1 MNRYFFGSIRYL
13 LVIFLF
19 PLLSFGTAFSQA
31 LTLDEAIRIGL
42 EKNPNILRAREDINV
57 AKSQQLQARSAL
69 MPTVTAKATYLPN
82 QFEKSVVPEEF
93 KPLLGSTKYDPTYEY
108 MLELDIIQ
116 PLFTGGKIWH
126 ANQQASLNVSVSREK
141 LRQSQNELVL
151 SITQAFDGVI
161 LAREYIQVVQEAIN
175 LTEENLQVIRA
186 RYRNG
191 ETLEFEL
198 IRAEVELLNLKPQL
212 IEAKNKLELANSGLK
227 YLLGMDPNE
236 KHEVSG
242 NLTLS
247 EFNPDL
253 NNCFQTALENRP
265 EVAHLNYQKNI
276 IHHLV
281 RSTQAGYSPDLA
293 AVFQYTPQ
301 SNSITNNWQQGYMGL
316 LVLSV
321 PIFNGFSTHG
331 KINEAKGLLTSV
343 SIGLNQ
349 LRDGIKLEVEQAYL
363 NLHES
368 REIVEASQ
376 ETVKKAERSVEIA
389 KAQYA
394 VGYITSLDMMGAR
407 LALTQ
412 ARTNYLKSLYDFIVA
427 KAQLEKAMG
436 TIGQKS

>member
-1 MNRYFFGSIRYL
+1 MRRNFFGSIRYL
-13 LVIFLF
+13 LVVLLLPFLS
-19 PLLSFGTAFSQA
+19 PGPAFSQV
-31 LTLDEAIRIGL
+31 LTLEEAIRVGL
-42 EKNPNILRAREDINV
+42 EKNPGIRRAEEDINV
-57 AKSQQLQARSAL
+57 AKSQLLQARSVL
-69 MPTVTAKATYLPN
+69 MPKIEAKATYLPS
-82 QFEKSVVPEEF
+82 QFEKTIVPEQFE
-93 KPLLGSTKYDPTYEY
+93 PLLGNTKYDPTYEY
-108 MLELDIIQ
+108 MLELDITQ
-116 PLFTGGKIWH
+116 PLFTGGKIWQ

-141 LRQSQNELVL
+141 LRQTQNELIL

-191 ETLEFEL
+191 ETLEFEVL
-198 IRAEVELLNLKPQL
+198 RAEVELLNLKPQL

-227 YLLGMDPNE
+227 FLLGMDPNE
-236 KHEVSG
+236 KIEVSG

-247 EFNPDL
+247 EFNPNL
-253 NNCFQTALENRP
+253 NNCLQTALEKRP
-265 EVAHLNYQKNI
+265 EVAQLNYQRKI
-276 IHHLV
+276 IQHLV

-301 SNSITNNWQQGYMGL
+301 SNSITKNWKQGYMGL

-331 KINEAKGLLTSV
+331 KIQEAKGLLTSV

-349 LRDGIKLEVEQAYL
+349 LQDGIRLEVEQAYL
-363 NLHES
+363 NLNQS

-412 ARTNYLKSLYDFIVA
+412 ARTNYLKSLYDFIIA

-436 TIGQKS
+436 TIGVKV

>member
-13 LVIFLF
+13 LVVFLF

-42 EKNPNILRAREDINV
+42 EKNPNILRAQEDINV

-69 MPTVTAKATYLPN
+69 IPKIEAKATYMPN
-82 QFEKSVVPEEF
+82 SLEKTAVPEAFKSVMPD
-93 KPLLGSTKYDPTYEY
+93 LDMTNEY
-108 MLELDIIQ
+108 SLELNFIQ
-116 PLFTGGKIWH
+116 PLFTGGKIWY

-141 LRQSQNELVL
+141 LRQTQNELIL
-151 SITQAFDGVI
+151 SITQAFEGVI
-161 LAREYIQVVQEAIN
+161 LAREYIQVMQEAIN

-191 ETLEFEL
+191 ETLEFEVL
-198 IRAEVELLNLKPQL
+198 RAEVELLNLKPQL
-212 IEAKNKLELANSGLK
+212 IEARNKLELANSGLK
-227 YLLGMDPNE
+227 FLLGMDPNE
-236 KHEVSG
+236 KLEVLG
-242 NLTLS
+242 NLTPS

-253 NNCFQTALENRP
+253 NSCLQTALEKRP
-265 EVAHLNYQKNI
+265 EVAQLNYQKEI
-276 IHHLV
+276 VHHLV
-281 RSTQAGYSPDLA
+281 KSSQAGYLPDLA
-293 AVFQYTPQ
+293 AVFQYTEQ
-301 SNSITNNWQQGYMGL
+301 SFNHINKGWEKGYNGL

-321 PIFNGFSTHG
+321 PIFNGFYTHG
-331 KINEAKGLLTSV
+331 KIKEAKGLLASV

-349 LRDGIKLEVEQAYL
+349 LKDGIRLEVEQAYL
-363 NLHES
+363 NLNQS
-368 REIVEASQ
+368 REIVAASQ

-412 ARTNYLKSLYDFIVA
+412 ARTSYLKSLYDFIVA
-427 KAQLEKAMG
+427 KAQMEKAMG
-436 TIGQKS
+436 TIGEKI